1 VATNGVIHVVE
12 DVLLPDSAKT
22 SLLDSVKSRSKFLA
36 EMIEKSGKI
45 TPNFHFI
52 LVLYSITPICIKYLT
67 VLQQYSKDSFAQPD
81 HIRFYDENTA
91 NLCIKSVRPKKKKTL
106 QEKNNCSVFKDL

>member
-1 VATNGVIHVVE
+1 MATNGVIHVVE

-52 LVLYSITPICIKYLT
+52 LVLYNTHLYKVSYDFATILFKT
-67 VLQQYSKDSFAQPD
+67 VLLNLTIYVFMLRILLICASNGAAYATILLP
-81 HIRFYDENTA
+81 IR
-91 NLCIKSVRPKKKKTL
+91 
-106 QEKNNCSVFKDL
+106 QKN

>member
-36 EMIEKSGKI
+36 EMIEKSGK
-45 TPNFHFI
+45 TN
-52 LVLYSITPICIKYLT
+52 
-67 VLQQYSKDSFAQPD
+67 
-81 HIRFYDENTA
+81 
-91 NLCIKSVRPKKKKTL
+91 
-106 QEKNNCSVFKDL
+106 